1 MTKLEK
7 NVLMTLA
14 ENIKKFASLE
24 NAKFSNDEK
33 EDAEIK
39 EKIKLY
45 MTWFE
50 GISNDIEKVV
60 NISDESGYTKRY
72 QLEEI
77 IRLNL

>member
-7 NVLMTLA
+7 TALMTLA

>member
-7 NVLMTLA
+7 TALVTLA
-14 ENIKKFASLE
+14 ENLKKFASLE

-33 EDAEIK
+33 EDVEIK